1 MPPRGIA
8 LAFSLDTFQKYK
20 QGGYPMNLSAKN
32 KKTVVD
38 PVCGMAV
45 VPGIKEII
53 TTIDGETYYFCAEG
67 CRQSFEKNP
76 QKFLYPKPAKKKGM
90 WGRYL
95 ERLEKASGG
104 KAMKCH

>member
-1 MPPRGIA
+1 
-8 LAFSLDTFQKYK
+8 
-20 QGGYPMNLSAKN
+20 MNLSAKN
-32 KKTVVD
+32 RKTLID

-45 VPGIKEII
+45 DPDAKTII
-53 TTIDGETYYFCAEG
+53 SNINGDTYYFCAEG

-76 QKFLYPKPAKKKGM
+76 QKFLCPKPAKKKGL

>member
-1 MPPRGIA
+1 MI
-8 LAFSLDTFQKYK
+8 
-20 QGGYPMNLSAKN
+20 LSVKN
-32 KKTVVD
+32 KRTIID

-45 VPGIKEII
+45 TPGAK
-53 TTIDGETYYFCAEG
+53 TIFSCVDGDKYYFCAEG

-76 QKFLYPKPAKKKGM
+76 QKFINPKSKIKKGL

-104 KAMKCH
+104 RAMKCH

>member
-1 MPPRGIA
+1 
-8 LAFSLDTFQKYK
+8 
-20 QGGYPMNLSAKN
+20 MNLSAKTKN
-32 KKTVVD
+32 TFVD

-45 VPGIKEII
+45 VTGIKEII

-76 QKFLYPKPAKKKGM
+76 NKFLNSKPAKKKGI

-95 ERLEKASGG
+95 ERLDKANGG
-104 KAMKCH
+104 RAMKCH

>member
-1 MPPRGIA
+1 
-8 LAFSLDTFQKYK
+8 
-20 QGGYPMNLSAKN
+20 MNLSTKN

-45 VPGIKEII
+45 VPGSKGII
-53 TTIDGETYYFCAEG
+53 TTIDGETFYFCAEG

-76 QKFLYPKPAKKKGM
+76 NKFLNPTPAKKKGI

-95 ERLEKASGG
+95 DRLEKANGG
-104 KAMKCH
+104 RAMKCH